1 VLTVA
6 FDVLGLRA
14 GERALDLGCGGG
26 RHAFELLRRGGAV
39 VAFDRDGAGLK
50 DAAAVLTAMTTT
62 AIDGEQAE
70 VPHGHWLAVQG
81 DGVRLPFADA
91 GFDRVVVSE
100 VLEHVADD
108 RGALAEVARV
118 VRPGGT
124 IACTVPR
131 WFPEHVCWLLS
142 QDYHDTPGGHIRIY
156 RRANL
161 EQKLRDV
168 GLDVVG
174 HHHAHGLHSA
184 YWWLRCLDGVRKHP
198 EHEAG
203 RAVRAYHRLLVKDI
217 VEGPRS
223 TRTADRVLTPIMGKS
238 LVVYA
243 RKPGPDPEDA
253 A

>member
-1 VLTVA
+1 MLTVA

-14 GERALDLGCGGG
+14 GERALDLGCGAG

-50 DAAAVLTAMTTT
+50 DAAATLTAMTEGGG
-62 AIDGEQAE
+62 DGAAVE
-70 VPHGHWLAVQG
+70 VPGGHWLAVQG
-81 DGVRLPFADA
+81 DGVRLPFADGA
-91 GFDRVVVSE
+91 FDRVVVSE
-100 VLEHVADD
+100 VLEHVTDD
-108 RGALAEVARV
+108 RGVLAEVARV

-124 IACTVPR
+124 VACTVPR

-142 QDYHDTPGGHIRIY
+142 QDYSDAPGGHIRIY
-156 RRANL
+156 RRGNL

-168 GLDVVG
+168 GLEVVG

-184 YWWLRCLDGVRKHP
+184 YWWLRCVDGVRKHP

-217 VEGPRS
+217 VEAPRS

-243 RKPGPDPEDA
+243 RRPASPGGPG
-253 A
+253 

>member
-6 FDVLGLRA
+6 FDVLGLRG
-14 GERALDLGCGGG
+14 GERALDLGCGAG
-26 RHAFELLRRGGAV
+26 RHAFELLRRGAAV

-50 DAAAVLTAMTTT
+50 DAAAVLTAMQ
-62 AIDGEQAE
+62 EAE
-70 VPHGHWLAVQG
+70 VPGSHALAVQG
-81 DGVRLPFADA
+81 DGLRLPFADGA
-91 GFDRVVVSE
+91 FDRVVVSE
-100 VLEHVADD
+100 VLEPIPDD
-108 RGALAEVARV
+108 RGALAEIARV

-124 IACTVPR
+124 VAATVPR
-131 WFPEHVCWLLS
+131 WFPEHVCWILS
-142 QDYHDTPGGHIRIY
+142 QDYSDAPGGHIRIY
-156 RRANL
+156 RRGNL

-184 YWWLRCLDGVRKHP
+184 YWWLRCVDGVRKHP

-217 VEGPRS
+217 VEAPRS

-243 RKPGPDPEDA
+243 RKPGIEADGTGADA
-253 A
+253 